1 MLIKS
6 LTESRKLMAVLN
18 RLGYCISYSKHEELE
33 TELAT
38 AIQNRQKSSP
48 KGAKRGVTM
57 GNAYDNYD
65 ELVHTLSGLDS
76 LHDTMGIFYQNV
88 NMDAEDIDEVP
99 QPVLPTEQR
108 RRSRKRKLDVTP
120 VEIAPYRKK
129 PRMDK
134 FEYPT
139 IDHQPLAELS
149 HQALKLDTL
158 FMVGH
163 SMNTKTVPMCGGF
176 NARVHQDKLP
186 KQVVHYLPNINR
198 PINRDDGVPHTHVPL
213 PSNRK
218 VSCRVWWAC
227 DADRLWRLGTGL
239 TEGIH
244 RVLQLQSMQATTP
257 NAGPRL

>member
-1 MLIKS
+1 
-6 LTESRKLMAVLN
+6 
-18 RLGYCISYSKHEELE
+18 
-33 TELAT
+33 
-38 AIQNRQKSSP
+38 
-48 KGAKRGVTM
+48 M

-163 SMNTKTVPMCGGF
+163 SMDTKTVPMWGGF

-198 PINRDDGVPHTHVPL
+198 PINRDDVVAETMRLSMKCAEECEQRYGLVTYDLDVAKTAHKIQVTNRPEFDNLFVMFGVFHIL
-213 PSNRK
+213 MCLFR
-218 VSCRVWWAC
+218 A
-227 DADRLWRLGTGL
+227 
-239 TEGIH
+239 I
-244 RVLQLQSMQATTP
+244 
-257 NAGPRL
+257 